1 MAHAF
6 TRPPLCHTH
15 KHTRACG
22 LSLSLAE
29 HGGVLK
35 GQLSRPSG
43 SHISRGCCVD
53 IIISGLVAAKAKVI
67 CNLPNYLL
75 QDDKTNERCVILPK
89 SINISSCFFFLHTSS
104 LVRLFLM
111 QMGKLSLKCLGSQ
124 SFNYCLGLINWKE
137 SSFHF
142 LFFFFILNNKEHKL

>member
-1 MAHAF
+1 MGTAIVNSCICSGTCIHA
-6 TRPPLCHTH
+6 PSSLPHTQT
-15 KHTRACG
+15 HTACG

-29 HGGVLK
+29 HSGVLK

-43 SHISRGCCVD
+43 LHISRGCCVD

-111 QMGKLSLKCLGSQ
+111 QMGKLSLKCVLEASH
-124 SFNYCLGLINWKE
+124 STIAWD
-137 SSFHF
+137 
-142 LFFFFILNNKEHKL
+142 